1 MHRILRCCE
10 CSLLI
15 SEQLGSRLLLHFK
28 NMFGKML
35 NLQKKTYFLKLC
47 NMTLVQRPLSGTI
60 RVSMYQKVQNVSILD
75 LLELR
80 MTEMVVTTGATGRA
94 KFRSKHHHQQTN
106 TFLSPNQWCYSTE
119 GKLSD
124 TLVH

>member
-1 MHRILRCCE
+1 
-10 CSLLI
+10 
-15 SEQLGSRLLLHFK
+15 
-28 NMFGKML
+28 
-35 NLQKKTYFLKLC
+35 
-47 NMTLVQRPLSGTI
+47 MTLVQRPLSGTI

-94 KFRSKHHHQQTN
+94 KFRSKHNHQQTN